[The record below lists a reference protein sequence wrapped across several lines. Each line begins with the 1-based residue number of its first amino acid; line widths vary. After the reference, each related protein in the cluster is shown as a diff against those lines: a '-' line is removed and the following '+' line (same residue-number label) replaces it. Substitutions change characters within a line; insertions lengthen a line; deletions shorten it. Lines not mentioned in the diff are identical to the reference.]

1 MALFTKPPGLLFRGK
16 LGNTLRQRH
25 FNQTGDQVTG
35 KKIFNAFL
43 MPFFFVALVVFLAS
57 CGAPHQ
63 PPRTAAVA
71 VPETV
76 SQPVPEKAPAA
87 SVAERPA
94 TQAAEC
100 TEPVVP
106 ETALSSGENGESAP
120 AQEGEEGPRTE
131 EQETIDQAMDLINRS
146 QESWEKGELEN
157 ALEFLD
163 QAYACILSV
172 NGNPEAAW
180 QKDDLRYMI
189 SKRILEIYASRYV
202 ATSGYRSEIP
212 MTLNADVQKEIDIF
226 LKSDRAFFKRSYAR
240 SGRYR
245 PMIVEKLKE
254 AGLPEELSWLPL
266 VESGFWVQALSSARA
281 LGLWQIIPS
290 TGCKFGLKRDQFIDE
305 RMDVEKSTDAAIAYL
320 KELHGIFGDWL
331 TVLAAYNCGEGR
343 VLRVIS
349 RQHTNYLD
357 NFWDLYH
364 QLPYETAHYVPRFL
378 AAVRIVRESEKY
390 GMDLPEPEKSCPF
403 ETVPVTRSMQ
413 LKDIAKALEIP
424 EDHLNQLNPELRY
437 KMTPEGA
444 HKLKVPMGS
453 ADRLLEVLASVPPA
467 RRPVSTAVVM
477 HRVKPGESLST
488 IARKYATSVD
498 SIARMNHLASKH
510 RIGAGKTLLIPTR
523 GYRVSDEV
531 VTAAADGKGKGRS
544 SRKPG
549 FYTVRKG
556 DSLWNIAQ
564 RFGMTVSEIRKKN
577 GLSDDRLQIGQ
588 VIRIGAGDTARL
600 SSGGGGTVHTVRKGD
615 CLSQI
620 ARTYRTTV
628 ADLLDL
634 NGLGPDG
641 QIFPGQTIRITR

>member
-1 MALFTKPPGLLFRGK
+1 
-16 LGNTLRQRH
+16 
-25 FNQTGDQVTG
+25 VTG
-35 KKIFNAFL
+35 ERILTTFL
-43 MPFFFVALVVFLAS
+43 VPFFFIALIVSLAS
-57 CGAPHQ
+57 CSASHP

-71 VPETV
+71 APEAVPPPGTKDA
-76 SQPVPEKAPAA
+76 PGTPAA
-87 SVAERPA
+87 ENPSTGP
-94 TQAAEC
+94 AEC
-100 TEPVVP
+100 GCKDVP
-106 ETALSSGENGESAP
+106 ETALSTGGGESP
-120 AQEGEEGPRTE
+120 ASQEAEEAPRTE

-146 QESWEKGELEN
+146 QESWEKGELDN

-163 QAYACILSV
+163 QAYTCILNV
-172 NGNPEAAW
+172 NGNPDVAW

-212 MTLNADVQKEIDIF
+212 TTLNDDVQKEIDIF

-240 SGRYR
+240 SGLYR

-305 RMDVEKSTDAAIAYL
+305 RMDVERSTDAAIAYL

-378 AAVRIVRESEKY
+378 AAVRIVREPEKY
-390 GMDLPEPEKSCPF
+390 GMALPEPDKPCPF
-403 ETVPVTRSMQ
+403 EAVPVTRSMQ
-413 LKDIAKALEIP
+413 LKDIARAMEIP
-424 EDHLNQLNPELRY
+424 EEHLNQLNPELRY
-437 KMTPEGA
+437 KMTPESA
-444 HKLKVPMGS
+444 HRLKVPMGS
-453 ADRLLEVLASVPPA
+453 GDRLVAVLASVPNA
-467 RRPVSTAVVM
+467 QRPVSTAVVM
-477 HRVKPGESLST
+477 HRVRTGESLST
-488 IARKYATSVD
+488 IARKYGTTADAIV
-498 SIARMNHLASKH
+498 RMNHLASKH
-510 RIGAGKTLLIPTR
+510 MIGAGKTLRIPTR
-523 GYRVSDEV
+523 GYRFSDEV
-531 VTAAADGKGKGRS
+531 RTTASGEGKGPAQP

-549 FYTVRKG
+549 FYTVQKG

-600 SSGGGGTVHTVRKGD
+600 SSGGGGTVYTVRKGD
-615 CLSQI
+615 SLFQI

-628 ADLLDL
+628 EDLLDL
-634 NGLGPDG
+634 NSLGPNG
-641 QIFPGQTIRITR
+641 QIFPGQEIRITR